1 MEAVSAPFAHLDEA
15 AIRKLVPGGTM
26 RSFPKNTVVVSE
38 GDQTDSLYVLLEG
51 RVKAFVSEEGGRE
64 VVLNVIGRGDYFGEL
79 VLDGGPRSASILT
92 LEPTRTYIVPRSE
105 VERLLSENP
114 AFARDFTRRLI
125 SKVRSLTTQVRDLA
139 LKDVYARLAAFV
151 EANAVAQ
158 GAQRVI
164 PEKLT
169 QNEIAARIGASREM
183 VNRIL
188 KDLAAGGYVSVDGRQ
203 IMLHRKLPP
212 HW

>member
-1 MEAVSAPFAHLDEA
+1 
-15 AIRKLVPGGTM
+15 GGTV
-26 RSFPKNTVVVSE
+26 RSYPKNTVVVSE

-51 RVKAFVSEEGGRE
+51 RVKAFVSDEGGRE

-92 LEPTRTYIVPRSE
+92 LEPARTYIVPRAE

-151 EANAVAQ
+151 EANAVEQ
-158 GAQRVI
+158 GAQRMI